1 MADIAVLSTMAQ
13 QTFYDTFTATCTEAD
28 MQDFLE
34 EYFNEPRLAR
44 EISDE
49 NNFYFFA
56 EVDGVPAGYLQ
67 FMEDYSGFELMK
79 QWKALELKRI
89 YVIHDFHG
97 KGVAQ
102 QLMEFILEYAIQQQY
117 EVVWLGVWEH
127 NVRAQKFYEKY
138 GFANSG
144 HPHNFP
150 IGNTP
155 QTDLWFWK
163 FLKKN
168 KLFSLYLPKN
178 LFTASTLLVTCNF
191 S

>member
-1 MADIAVLSTMAQ
+1 MQITIRRIVADDVAILSAMAKQI
-13 QTFYDTFTATCTEAD
+13 FYDTFTGTCTEAD

-56 EVDGVPAGYLQ
+56 EVNGVPAGYLQ

-89 YVIHDFHG
+89 YVVHDFHG

-163 FLKKN
+163 FLEK
-168 KLFSLYLPKN
+168 
-178 LFTASTLLVTCNF
+178 
-191 S
+191 